1 MGTTLDSLWLGFSV
15 ALQPAVLW
23 YAFLGCVVGTLV
35 GVLPGIG
42 PLAGIS
48 ILLPITFG
56 LDATNAIVM
65 LAGIYYGS
73 QYGGSTTSILLRIP
87 GEASSVMTCI
97 DGNAMARKGRAG
109 AALCI
114 AAVGSWIAGTF
125 GVIVL
130 TLIAPPLATIALKFG
145 PPEYTALLALGL
157 LFLAY
162 MSTSSLVRTL
172 LMAALGL
179 LLGMIGIDPLS
190 GHFRFSFD
198 IPELGDGI
206 GIVPV
211 AVGLFGLG
219 EILATPSHTVTGDV
233 VRPKLRELWPNRE
246 EWRQSAMPIARG
258 TVMGF
263 LIGII
268 PGSAHIISSFLSYAV
283 EKKVSKHPE
292 EFGHGAVAGVA
303 GPESAN
309 NAASTGAF
317 VPMLALGIP
326 TGPVTAVL
334 MAALMIHGVP
344 PGPTLVNDHP
354 DVFWGFVASMYVGNL
369 MLLAL
374 NLPLV
379 GLFVNLLRIPY
390 AYLYP
395 LIIMFCIIGVY
406 EVAHSIVDVWI
417 MLIMGVVGY
426 ALKKFSFDP
435 APLVLGLVIAPIFEM
450 SLRQSLIMSDGNWLI
465 FVTRPIAGTLMAVCA
480 VLLVMSAISM
490 VNARRDCHAENTLR
504 ELRINLRKLR
514 RDGLTHQPQCVLRRR
529 WRLGHMLRPVELESR
544 ILDHFLDR
552 MPRMHAFELEALD
565 GTVEREQAA
574 VGHQR
579 NRPAGAMHIRIIA
592 AGRRDEAYLRHQRT
606 ARVLDAE
613 QDYLRHHVVEVAG
626 AERAGEAHARLIV
639 VADADQ
645 IDVALSVDLA
655 AGKKE
660 HIDATLTGA
669 IEQFAPAIGEEH
681 VAAAA
686 EQRHVRLAAAALAC
700 EQRRGCGD
708 RRGIADRH
716 VAHVADQPDD
726 HVGEKF
732 FGAEVHL
739 RRRAWRRH
747 GCRDS
752 ARNPPALRR
761 AWRSRPG
768 ARRQPDS
775 DRAAAAARRRAARS
789 R

>member
-1 MGTTLDSLWLGFSV
+1 M
-15 ALQPAVLW
+15 
-23 YAFLGCVVGTLV
+23 
-35 GVLPGIG
+35 LPGIG

-56 LDATNAIVM
+56 LDATKAIVM

-114 AAVGSWIAGTF
+114 AAVGSFIAGTF

-130 TLIAPPLATIALKFG
+130 TLIAPPLANIALKFG
-145 PPEYTALLALGL
+145 PPEYAALLVLGL
-157 LFLAY
+157 IFLAY

-172 LMAALGL
+172 LMACLGL
-179 LLGMIGIDPLS
+179 LLGTIGIDPLS

-219 EILATPSHTVTGDV
+219 EILATPSHQVTGEV
-233 VRPKLRELWPNRE
+233 IRPKLRELWPNRE
-246 EWRQSAMPIARG
+246 EWRQSGWPIARG
-258 TVMGF
+258 TVLGF

-268 PGSAHIISSFLSYAV
+268 PGSAHIISSFLAYAV

-334 MAALMIHGVP
+334 IAALLIHGVP

-354 DVFWGFVASMYVGNL
+354 NVFWGFVASMYVGNL

-379 GLFVNLLRIPY
+379 GLFVHLLRIPY

-395 LIIMFCIIGVY
+395 LIIMFCVIGVY

-426 ALKKFSFDP
+426 ALKKFQFDP

-450 SLRQSLIMSDGNWLI
+450 SLRQSLIMSDGNWFI
-465 FVTRPIAGTLMAVCA
+465 FTTRPIAATLIAISV
-480 VLLVMSAISM
+480 VLLAMSFVSALL
-490 VNARRDCHAENTLR
+490 ARRDWRAKMAE
-504 ELRINLRKLR
+504 
-514 RDGLTHQPQCVLRRR
+514 
-529 WRLGHMLRPVELESR
+529 
-544 ILDHFLDR
+544 
-552 MPRMHAFELEALD
+552 
-565 GTVEREQAA
+565 
-574 VGHQR
+574 
-579 NRPAGAMHIRIIA
+579 
-592 AGRRDEAYLRHQRT
+592 
-606 ARVLDAE
+606 
-613 QDYLRHHVVEVAG
+613 EV
-626 AERAGEAHARLIV
+626 
-639 VADADQ
+639 
-645 IDVALSVDLA
+645 
-655 AGKKE
+655 KE
-660 HIDATLTGA
+660 
-669 IEQFAPAIGEEH
+669 
-681 VAAAA
+681 
-686 EQRHVRLAAAALAC
+686 
-700 EQRRGCGD
+700 
-708 RRGIADRH
+708 
-716 VAHVADQPDD
+716 
-726 HVGEKF
+726 
-732 FGAEVHL
+732 
-739 RRRAWRRH
+739 
-747 GCRDS
+747 
-752 ARNPPALRR
+752 
-761 AWRSRPG
+761 
-768 ARRQPDS
+768 
-775 DRAAAAARRRAARS
+775 
-789 R
+789 

>member
-1 MGTTLDSLWLGFSV
+1 MGATLDSLWLGFSV

-23 YAFLGCVVGTLV
+23 YAFLGCLVGTLV

-56 LDATNAIVM
+56 LDATKAIVM

-114 AAVGSWIAGTF
+114 AAIGSWIAGTF

-130 TLIAPPLATIALKFG
+130 TLIAPPLATIALRFG
-145 PPEYTALLALGL
+145 PPEYTALLVLGL
-157 LFLAY
+157 IFLGY
-162 MSTSSLVRTL
+162 MSTSSLTRTL
-172 LMAALGL
+172 LMACFGL

-190 GHFRFSFD
+190 GHFRYSFD
-198 IPELGDGI
+198 IAELGDGI

-219 EILATPSHTVTGDV
+219 EILSTPSHQVTGEV
-233 VRPKLRELWPNRE
+233 VRPKLRELWPNRQ
-246 EWRQSAMPIARG
+246 EWRDSGWPIARG
-258 TVMGF
+258 TVLGF

-283 EKKVSKHPE
+283 EKKISRHPE

-354 DVFWGFVASMYVGNL
+354 DVFWGFVASMYVGNI

-379 GLFVNLLRIPY
+379 GIFVHLLRIPY

-395 LIIMFCIIGVY
+395 LIIMFCVIGVY
-406 EVAHSIVDVWI
+406 EVSHSIVDVWI

-426 ALKKFSFDP
+426 ALKKFQFDP
-435 APLVLGLVIAPIFEM
+435 APLVLGVVIAPIFEM
-450 SLRQSLIMSDGNWLI
+450 SLRQSLIMSDGNWTI
-465 FVTRPIAGTLMAVCA
+465 FVMRPIAGTLMAAAA
-480 VLLVMSAISM
+480 VMLVMSAISM
-490 VNARRDCHAENTLR
+490 LSARRDWRATMAEET
-504 ELRINLRKLR
+504 
-514 RDGLTHQPQCVLRRR
+514 
-529 WRLGHMLRPVELESR
+529 
-544 ILDHFLDR
+544 
-552 MPRMHAFELEALD
+552 
-565 GTVEREQAA
+565 
-574 VGHQR
+574 
-579 NRPAGAMHIRIIA
+579 
-592 AGRRDEAYLRHQRT
+592 
-606 ARVLDAE
+606 
-613 QDYLRHHVVEVAG
+613 
-626 AERAGEAHARLIV
+626 
-639 VADADQ
+639 
-645 IDVALSVDLA
+645 
-655 AGKKE
+655 KE
-660 HIDATLTGA
+660 
-669 IEQFAPAIGEEH
+669 
-681 VAAAA
+681 
-686 EQRHVRLAAAALAC
+686 
-700 EQRRGCGD
+700 
-708 RRGIADRH
+708 
-716 VAHVADQPDD
+716 
-726 HVGEKF
+726 
-732 FGAEVHL
+732 
-739 RRRAWRRH
+739 
-747 GCRDS
+747 
-752 ARNPPALRR
+752 
-761 AWRSRPG
+761 
-768 ARRQPDS
+768 
-775 DRAAAAARRRAARS
+775 
-789 R
+789 